1 MTETS
6 ISKVSPNELVEL
18 INEGIKTQLQAFTA
32 RINTKVQTDDKPHLT
47 KRETAKFFDV
57 SVNCITDWSNKGILK
72 PFKVGQRVY
81 FSKEDCIRVMFHQ
94 SKTA

>member
-1 MTETS
+1 MKKVS
-6 ISKVSPNELVEL
+6 ISQVTPSELVEL

-32 RINTKVQTDDKPHLT
+32 RINSKVQTDERPHLL

-57 SVNCITDWSNKGILK
+57 SVNCITDWSNKKILT
-72 PFKVGQRVY
+72 PYKVGQRVY
-81 FSKEDCIRVMFHQ
+81 FSKEQCIQVMFNQ

>member
-1 MTETS
+1 MVQTT
-6 ISKVSPNELVEL
+6 ITTVTPHQLVEL

-32 RINTKVQTDDKPHLT
+32 RINSNIQTDDKPHLT
-47 KRETAKFFDV
+47 KKETAQFFDV

-81 FSKEDCIRVMFHQ
+81 FSKEDCIKVMFNQ
-94 SKTA
+94 SKKV

>member
-1 MTETS
+1 MVETT
-6 ISKVSPNELVEL
+6 ISKVTPNELVEL

-32 RINTKVQTDDKPHLT
+32 RINSKVQTDERPHLT

-57 SVNCITDWSNKGILK
+57 SVNCITDWSKKGILS
-72 PFKVGQRVY
+72 PHKVGQRVY
-81 FSKEDCIRVMFHQ
+81 FSKEECIRVMFKQ